1 MSGRHK
7 GIGIAGLASAA
18 PILPHAMRQAHAV
31 HPVHA
36 ASFGL
41 VSLMAYLIAAE
52 LRNRSK

>member
-7 GIGIAGLASAA
+7 GIAIAGLASAA
-18 PILPHAMRQAHAV
+18 PILPHAMSQAHAV

>member
-18 PILPHAMRQAHAV
+18 PILPHAVHQAHAV

-41 VSLMAYLIAAE
+41 VSLMAYLIATE